1 MEEFVIHEHM
11 SFDWRIVTYFFLGGL
26 SAGSYFLSVAA
37 SFWNKSIKPLA
48 LISSVIS
55 PLAIFIGMVVLM
67 VFDLGRPFGFW
78 RLLVTFVPTSSLF
91 WGVWALSIF
100 LVISVLH
107 LLMLIRNDEEKV
119 RLITYFGLPFALVV
133 GTYTA
138 VLLNQAPGR
147 VLWHSPLLTVLFP
160 LGGIISAIALVML
173 IAVMTNKSHISAHL
187 TKLIAGLIGFEL
199 IFIALEILNLNNGS
213 ADAVE
218 MAHQL
223 VSGGLSFMF
232 WGLQICMGIVIPF
245 IILVRSK
252 VTPSLQA
259 VASILILVGIFT
271 MRYIVVVGG
280 QLPTF

>member
-1 MEEFVIHEHM
+1 MNEFVIHEHM
-11 SFDWRIVTYFFLGGL
+11 SFDWLVVTYFFLGGL

-37 SFWNKSIKPLA
+37 SFWKKSLKPLA
-48 LISSVIS
+48 VISGVIS
-55 PLAIFIGMVVLM
+55 PLAVIVGMIVLM
-67 VFDLGRPFGFW
+67 LFDLVRPLGFW

-100 LVISVLH
+100 LVISSAH
-107 LLMLIRNDEEKV
+107 LLMLIRYEDEKARV
-119 RLITYFGLPFALVV
+119 ISFFGLPFALVV

-173 IAVMTNKSHISAHL
+173 IAVMTNKSHVSAHL
-187 TKLIAGLIGFEL
+187 NKLLAGLIGFEL
-199 IFIALEILNLNNGS
+199 IFIVLEVLNLYNGGTDS
-213 ADAVE
+213 VE
-218 MAHQL
+218 MVNQL
-223 VSGGLSFMF
+223 VSGGLSVLF
-232 WGLQICMGIVIPF
+232 WAFQITAGIVIPF
-245 IILVRSK
+245 IILVRSR
-252 VTPSLQA
+252 VSPSLQA

-280 QLPTF
+280 QMPTF